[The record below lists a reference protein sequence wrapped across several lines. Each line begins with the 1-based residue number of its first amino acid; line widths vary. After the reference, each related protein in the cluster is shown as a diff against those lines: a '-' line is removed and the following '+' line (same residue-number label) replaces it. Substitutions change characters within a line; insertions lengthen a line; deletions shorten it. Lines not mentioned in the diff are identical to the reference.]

1 MRISDRARGKGGFSL
16 IEVALATGLG
26 TFVLLVIAG
35 LLPVGM
41 GVFLTATQQTIETE
55 IFNELWADFNT
66 TPFSSLGTAAAPT
79 SPLVN
84 ATATSPFWFDANGD
98 QLSSSAGAV
107 YDVRCSLVNS
117 ASTPAPAA
125 TVPAVDGGSGTIGSS
140 PYLNFVKI
148 QIGYHIDPL
157 TASATDPRV
166 ITRTLL
172 LVKRD

>member
-1 MRISDRARGKGGFSL
+1 M
-16 IEVALATGLG
+16 ATGLS

-41 GVFLTATQQTIETE
+41 GVFLTATQQTVETE
-55 IFNELWADFNT
+55 IFNETWAEFNT
-66 TPFSSLGTAAAPT
+66 TPFSSLGTPTAPT
-79 SPLVN
+79 SPLIN
-84 ATATSPFWFDANGD
+84 SSAASPFWFDANGD

-107 YDVRCSLVNS
+107 YNVRCSLVNS
-117 ASTPAPAA
+117 ASSPAPAA
-125 TVPAVDGGSGTIGSS
+125 TVPSVDGGVATKGSS